1 MSTKLPSDW
10 TLLSRDFEQRMMLR
24 LAKSIDRDGAR
35 PPQRLLD
42 AMAHTLLAGGKRLRP
57 LLVLESART
66 ATANASRA
74 EATDWAMPAAIA
86 VEFIHTYSL
95 IHDDLPALDND
106 DLRRGR
112 PTAHIAFDEATAVLA
127 GDALLTDAF
136 GLVSRAQHRAAEQC
150 LELSLACGSS
160 GMVGGQMDDMM
171 SEGQAIDGEHLRAIH
186 ARKTGRLFRA
196 CCSLG
201 ALSVDASEDVLAS
214 LDRYASAFGIAFQI
228 ADDVLDVIGD
238 ADKRGK
244 KIGGDEDREKS
255 TYVRAYGLEEAQR
268 MARQYAEQAIEALA
282 PFESRA
288 DNLRQL
294 ARFAAER
301 SH

>member
-1 MSTKLPSDW
+1 MSTKLPNDW
-10 TLLSRDFEQRMMLR
+10 NLLARDFEQRMMLR
-24 LAKSIDRDGAR
+24 LAKSVDRDGAR
-35 PPQRLLD
+35 PPQRLID

-66 ATANASRA
+66 A
-74 EATDWAMPAAIA
+74 ATQGSIEESTDLAMPAAIA

-136 GLVSRAQHRAAEQC
+136 GVVSKAQHRAAEQC

-160 GMVGGQMDDMM
+160 GMVGGQLDDMM
-171 SEGQAIDGEHLRAIH
+171 SEGKPIDGDALRAIH

-196 CCSLG
+196 CCAVG
-201 ALSVDASEDVLAS
+201 GLSVDANDEALAS
-214 LDRYASAFGIAFQI
+214 LDAFASAFGIAFQI
-228 ADDVLDVIGD
+228 ADDVLDVTGD
-238 ADKRGK
+238 AEKRGK
-244 KIGGDEDREKS
+244 KSGGDEEREKA

-268 MARQYAEQAIEALA
+268 MASEYADKAIAALA

-294 ARFAAER
+294 ARFAVER